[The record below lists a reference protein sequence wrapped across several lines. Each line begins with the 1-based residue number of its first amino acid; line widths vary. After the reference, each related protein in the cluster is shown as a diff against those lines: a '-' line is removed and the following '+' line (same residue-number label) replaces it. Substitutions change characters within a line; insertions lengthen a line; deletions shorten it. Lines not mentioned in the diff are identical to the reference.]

1 MEELK
6 VVRVWRRNKA
16 IFGATALLCV
26 LAGGAAIAQAALA
39 PNDQVQGCYDKQ
51 TGALRI
57 TKRCRTNELPI
68 SWSRHGTTGPV
79 GPRGPQGIPGAKGD
93 TGAKGDPGAPGAKGA
108 TGAAGPAGAQGAAGP
123 QGPAGPPGTSAPVP
137 EVWPAAYYNTTDAQL
152 LLRVGNT
159 GPYVTVTSF
168 GGCHDNLTEL
178 EDCYLELPPSAPV
191 LAWLNDTLT
200 VSQNGASGEAAADR
214 RNLSVVQVSST
225 TAKVTREVAIGNAFW
240 RRLEVGWANAS
251 EKVPHFLRLIVV
263 PQTAVSAPS
272 AIVVQ
277 PTKEKA
283 SLRSNFRLEID
294 GLDGR
299 RVVAVTGLAASRPKL
314 AGGVTGPKFSPGP
327 MGFSNVE
334 IDTSNQDIA
343 QYDTWV
349 NDVLADPTDVRSGTL
364 SFLDASL
371 KTALYDFELQG
382 LRPLR
387 RPDALLVDTH
397 STMPLAVKQMFV
409 NDF

>member
-16 IFGATALLCV
+16 VFGATALLGV
-26 LAGGAAIAQAALA
+26 LAGGAAIAHAALA
-39 PNDQVQGCYDKQ
+39 PNDEVQGCYDKV

-68 SWSRHGTTGPV
+68 SWSRHGTPGPV

-93 TGAKGDPGAPGAKGA
+93 TGAPGAKGA

-123 QGPAGPPGTSAPVP
+123 QGPVGPPGPSTPVP
-137 EVWPAAYYNTTDAQL
+137 EVWPAAYYNTTGAPL
-152 LLRVGNT
+152 FVRVGNA
-159 GPYVTVTSF
+159 GPYVTLTSF

-200 VSQNGASGEAAADR
+200 ASQNGASGEGAADR
-214 RNLSVVQVSST
+214 RNLSVVQVSPT

-240 RRLEVGWANAS
+240 RRLEVGWADAS
-251 EKVPHFLRLIVV
+251 EKEPHFLRVIVV

-272 AIVVQ
+272 TIVVQ
-277 PTKEKA
+277 PIKEKA
-283 SLRSNFRLEID
+283 SLRANFRLEID
-294 GLDGR
+294 GIDGR
-299 RVVAVTGLAASRPKL
+299 RVAAVSGLVASRARL
-314 AGGVTGPKFSPGP
+314 AGGGTGPKFTPGP
-327 MGFSNVE
+327 MSFSNVE

-343 QYDTWV
+343 QYDTWASG
-349 NDVLADPTDVRSGTL
+349 VLADPTDVRNGTL

-387 RPDALLVDTH
+387 RPDALLLGTH